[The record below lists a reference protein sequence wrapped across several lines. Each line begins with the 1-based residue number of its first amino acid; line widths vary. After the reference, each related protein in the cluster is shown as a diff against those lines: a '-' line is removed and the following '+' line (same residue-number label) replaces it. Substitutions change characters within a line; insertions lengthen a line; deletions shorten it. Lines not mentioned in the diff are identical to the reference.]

1 MSVGWGQDCEENMFW
16 SDCGIPFECNPTCL
30 NPDPSQECIG
40 LCEVGCFCNEGY
52 IFSDDSFNE
61 CILIENCPEPSLCDE
76 GYVELWGECYNIEE
90 TTDLDLEYSGIIG
103 EIPPEIGNLVNLTN
117 LDLSYNQLNGEI
129 PSEIGNLVNLKWL
142 NLEWSQLSGEIPS
155 EIWDLLNLEL
165 LVLEYNQFS
174 GEIPPEIGNLTNLN
188 GLLLG
193 ENHFNGIIP
202 PEIGN
207 LVNLINLGLDDN
219 QFSGEIPEN
228 ICNIYQ
234 NLWWFRISGNQ
245 LCPPYPDC
253 LTEEDIGYQNTSECS
268 LCDEGYTEIDGECYY
283 QSDLDV
289 VQDFIDSNESLY
301 GYSHLTLTNTINWL
315 NGHLGSFL
323 LYDRG
328 ITTIPE
334 SIGDLDSLDMIY
346 FFENEI
352 ESVPE
357 SIGNL
362 INLRFLDLGR
372 NNISNIPDTIWGLEN
387 LTTLN
392 FQENQLTSISDEVCN
407 IYSNLE
413 YGPFLSMNQI
423 CPPYP
428 ECLTEE
434 NIGYQDTSECLYIGD
449 ECFTDDEVFGY
460 YDCDLC
466 CQTSELIDNWL
477 GDGVCDMYLFSGCSE
492 IFPNFDCYEL
502 GYDCGD
508 CESYGGTPWDGSDPL
523 GFCYECIIG
532 DVNNDSILNIL
543 DIVSMITLILDGEY
557 HECGDV
563 NSDGN
568 LNILDVIT
576 FVNINLS
583 IP

>member
-1 MSVGWGQDCEENMFW
+1 
-16 SDCGIPFECNPTCL
+16 
-30 NPDPSQECIG
+30 
-40 LCEVGCFCNEGY
+40 
-52 IFSDDSFNE
+52 
-61 CILIENCPEPSLCDE
+61 
-76 GYVELWGECYNIEE
+76 
-90 TTDLDLEYSGIIG
+90 
-103 EIPPEIGNLVNLTN
+103 
-117 LDLSYNQLNGEI
+117 
-129 PSEIGNLVNLKWL
+129 
-142 NLEWSQLSGEIPS
+142 
-155 EIWDLLNLEL
+155 
-165 LVLEYNQFS
+165 LVLSSNQFI
-174 GEIPPEIGNLTNLN
+174 GEIPPEIGNLTNLT
-188 GLLLG
+188 GLFLNNNQLTG
-193 ENHFNGIIP
+193 RIPSEIGNLINLTNLDLSDNELTEEIP

-207 LVNLINLGLDDN
+207 LTNLFQLLLNNN
-219 QFSGEIPEN
+219 QLMGEIPES
-228 ICNIYQ
+228 ICNIDIF
-234 NLWWFRISGNQ
+234 WISFPYFDIDNNQ

-253 LTEEDIGYQNTSECS
+253 ISEEDIGYQDTSECS
-268 LCDEGYTEIDGECYY
+268 ICNDGYTEIDGECYY

-301 GYSHLTLTNTINWL
+301 GYSPLTLTNTINWL

-334 SIGDLDSLDMIY
+334 SIGNLDSLDMIY

-563 NSDGN
+563 NSDGV
-568 LNILDVIT
+568 LNILDVVI
-576 FVNINLS
+576 FVNIILS